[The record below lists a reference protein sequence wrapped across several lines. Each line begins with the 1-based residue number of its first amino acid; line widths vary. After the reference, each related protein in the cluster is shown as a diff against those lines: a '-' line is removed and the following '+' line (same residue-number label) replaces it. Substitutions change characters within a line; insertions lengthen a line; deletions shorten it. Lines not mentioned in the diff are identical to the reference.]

1 MDFIKK
7 LLAKTS
13 GPVSGVLCLCF
24 IFIGFC
30 SIVLA
35 NIGFEELFNTKV
47 SWFIFYPLLIIAYS
61 IPLLDVAVV
70 FLSLYGGYSVCDKS
84 TFAMVVF
91 IAQCV
96 VLGPLVITQILLY
109 LSVIINTITGKRM

>member
-1 MDFIKK
+1 MNFIKN

-13 GPVSGVLCLCF
+13 GPVQGVLYLCF

-35 NIGFEELFNTKV
+35 NIGYDELMNTKAN
-47 SWFIFYPLLIIAYS
+47 WFIFYPLLMIAYS

-84 TFAMVVF
+84 TFAAVVF
-91 IAQCV
+91 TAQCV